1 MFESINEH
9 NKLVDKLVA
18 KIKTDYNT
26 AKHFFLISLRGI
38 ELFDDDKSCDFIS
51 IHSTVLSWIKHNIID
66 NNGQM
71 FRIYSEANIQNDTAI
86 YYVNQDD
93 IEVLLYEIENF
104 IAHLEFYLMNNGN
117 YKFNYNNISSIF
129 CIEERNLHQIISP
142 LERVIWHKSEKYKE
156 LHSEPV

>member
-26 AKHFFLISLRGI
+26 AKHSFLISLRGI

-117 YKFNYNNISSIF
+117 YKFNYNNIGSIF